1 MTVSPIDLKNQTAT
15 SAVKR
20 EPKSALGKDD
30 FLMLMVGKLQN
41 QDPMNPTDDSQFM
54 AQMAQMTSLEQ
65 MTNMSVAMSQTQAF
79 GMLGKT
85 VSYTDGNGA
94 VATGTVDRVV
104 MNGSKVT
111 LKVGEAEVAPD
122 KVTSVLNG
130 TGEQPTTGSAPSPA
144 PATGSGSGT
153 GTGGTGA
160 TPATGDSTENPT
172 P

>member
-1 MTVSPIDLKNQTAT
+1 MPSIPSINDLKNQTT
-15 SAVKR
+15 QAVKR
-20 EPKSALGKDD
+20 EPKGTLGKDD

-41 QDPMNPTDDSQFM
+41 QDPMNPTDDTQFM

-85 VSYTDGNGA
+85 VAYTDGEGNTQ
-94 VATGTVDRVV
+94 TGTVDRVV
-104 MNGSKVT
+104 LNGSKVT
-111 LKVGEAEVAPD
+111 LKIGEADVAPD

-130 TGEQPTTGSAPSPA
+130 TGEQPTTGTPPA
-144 PATGSGSGT
+144 TGGTGSTPATGSG
-153 GTGGTGA
+153 A
-160 TPATGDSTENPT
+160 TPASGDSTENPT

>member
-1 MTVSPIDLKNQTAT
+1 MPSIPSINDLKDLTT
-15 SAVKR
+15 TGSAKR

-111 LKVGEAEVAPD
+111 LKVGDAEVAPD

-130 TGEQPTTGSAPSPA
+130 TGEQPTTGTP
-144 PATGSGSGT
+144 PATS
-153 GTGGTGA
+153 GTGA
-160 TPATGDSTENPT
+160 TPASGDSTENPN

>member
-1 MTVSPIDLKNQTAT
+1 MPISPVTDLKNLTQG
-15 SAVKR
+15 SQVGR
-20 EPKSALGKDD
+20 EPKGTLGKDD

-85 VSYTDGNGA
+85 IAYTDADGKTQ
-94 VATGTVDRVV
+94 TGTVDRVV
-104 MNGSKVT
+104 MSGSKVS
-111 LKVGEAEVAPD
+111 LKVGEVEVAPD

-130 TGEQPTTGSAPSPA
+130 TGGTPTTGE
-144 PATGSGSGT
+144 
-153 GTGGTGA
+153 
-160 TPATGDSTENPT
+160 TPATT
-172 P
+172 PPATTPPATTPETQPEP